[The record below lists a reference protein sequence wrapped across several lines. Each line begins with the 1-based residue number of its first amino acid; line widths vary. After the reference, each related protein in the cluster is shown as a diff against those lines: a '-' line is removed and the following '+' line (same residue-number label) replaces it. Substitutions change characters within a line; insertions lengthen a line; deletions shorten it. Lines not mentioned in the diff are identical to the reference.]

1 MRMAQLSRSRL
12 SWSNGQ
18 LTSTR
23 SNLFT
28 TQVELDPTAV
38 LQFVPSK
45 VTEDMNLSL
54 NRPFLAEETEKA
66 VPGPDGFTV
75 GFYQTHWDLV
85 GSSVTGA
92 VLNFLNGGA
101 LVEGVTIPPLFSFQ
115 KQQTHRI

>member
-1 MRMAQLSRSRL
+1 M
-12 SWSNGQ
+12 
-18 LTSTR
+18 
-23 SNLFT
+23 
-28 TQVELDPTAV
+28 

-54 NRPFLAEETEKA
+54 NRQFSAEETEKA
-66 VPGPDGFTV
+66 VFMMGPNKAPGPDGFTV
-75 GFYQTHWDLV
+75 GFYYQTHWDLV

-92 VLNFLNGGA
+92 VLNFLNGEA